1 MEFADGA
8 YLEKSEYKKTVR
20 CNINRGCWIGKDP
33 NITIS
38 VGIDENLNAI
48 RVAMVDKTG

>member
-8 YLEKSEYKKTVR
+8 YLEKSEYKKTER